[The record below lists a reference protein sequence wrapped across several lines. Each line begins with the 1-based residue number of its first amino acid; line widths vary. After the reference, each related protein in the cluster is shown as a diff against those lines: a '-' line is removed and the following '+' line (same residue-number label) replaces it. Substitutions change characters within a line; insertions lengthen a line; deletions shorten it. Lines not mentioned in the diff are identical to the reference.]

1 MRVDIIR
8 ECVEKKGEERL
19 QPKPRVSKELFIFF
33 RGHRVEC
40 HKHVVEGENGC
51 VGGWRD
57 FHA

>member
-19 QPKPRVSKELFIFF
+19 QPKPRVPKELFYF
-33 RGHRVEC
+33 RGHPVEC

-57 FHA
+57 FHT